1 MLMAVELFHRAPP
14 GSHWGDQQPLVRLR
28 IVSLKHFDIVKNC
41 VSATFW
47 FCETIVSLKHC
58 NFVTNCISET
68 FCEKSLWYHEKLN
81 PWNILWNCSI
91 TKSDISIKRIV
102 IKHLNR
108 IQAGRSIVA
117 THCIKHPIN
126 LGHLHSV
133 SLIFVQTQKSN
144 WNESAHVPHGCF
156 KYLLTYLMGASP
168 AVHRSH
174 RLPSISLWAE
184 SLPGRWNILI

>member
-1 MLMAVELFHRAPP
+1 MTLMLNCFTELLLVPIEVTS
-14 GSHWGDQQPLVRLR
+14 SHLLDCASYLWNIVILWN
-28 IVSLKHFDIVKNC
+28 IVSLKLLRKVI
-41 VSATFW
+41 
-47 FCETIVSLKHC
+47 
-58 NFVTNCISET
+58 VTNCISET
-68 FCEKSLWYHEKLN
+68 FWEKSLWYCEKLY
-81 PWNILWNCSI
+81 PWNFLWDFSI
-91 TKSDISIKRIV
+91 TRSDISIKRIV

-144 WNESAHVPHGCF
+144 WNESAHGCF
-156 KYLLTYLMGASP
+156 KYLLTNLMGASP

-184 SLPGRWNILI
+184 SLPGRWNI